1 MSSANGCGFSITV
14 AMRTDELETLGHSI
28 AAAVQRNKLL
38 TTKRPSEFIKR
49 SAASGSFGRIV

>member
-14 AMRTDELETLGHSI
+14 ATRTDELETLEHNI

-38 TTKRPSEFIKR
+38 TTKQSSGFIKR
-49 SAASGSFGRIV
+49 SAASGSCGRIA